1 MEWQNLNIFFHFL
14 NSESFDILRLYFIM
28 QKESVNRGSSAFIV
42 VIVIG
47 FGAVVV
53 IGFGVSVTRMPTIL
67 KYQVQICFYKIIING
82 RTINQ
87 NYYL

>member
-1 MEWQNLNIFFHFL
+1 MTKFKHFFQFL
-14 NSESFDILRLYFIM
+14 NSESFDLLRLYFIM

-67 KYQVQICFYKIIING
+67 KNQVQICFYKIIING
-82 RTINQ
+82 KTINQ